1 MNEFEQALND
11 LYTAIR
17 YSTWNGKPFLY
28 EIDGTAEVIAVA
40 VMSLVQKRRNKANGK
55 GAT

>member
-11 LYTAIR
+11 LYKAIR

-28 EIDGTAEVIAVA
+28 EKETFLKETIGTARTI
-40 VMSLVQKRRNKANGK
+40 
-55 GAT
+55 